1 MDKNIVKKLIALM
14 RSESLFKSMDD
25 DMFDEK
31 IKMYMQK
38 LGISGAGP
46 VPSSLLAEQDLETT
60 TKSQKTFK
68 QNWADMNES
77 IEKSDLR
84 SFSVWYYDDE
94 GSRKCAVFADLIE
107 AEAFGRIVTTLG
119 FKNVEIL
126 KANEVQDLED
136 YANGDLID
144 NIKVAQIK
152 RQKATIL
159 QREKETTKSFK
170 DTWNQLTNK
179 E

>member
-1 MDKNIVKKLIALM
+1 
-14 RSESLFKSMDD
+14 
-25 DMFDEK
+25 
-31 IKMYMQK
+31 MQK
-38 LGISGAGP
+38 LGIAGAGS
-46 VPSSLLAEQDLETT
+46 VPNSLLADQDLEGETR
-60 TKSQKTFK
+60 KSRTEKT
-68 QNWADMNES
+68 
-77 IEKSDLR
+77 DLR

-94 GSRKCAVFADLIE
+94 GARKCAVFADLIE

-119 FKNVEIL
+119 FKDVEIL